1 LISRQKSVIFAI
13 AMPLT
18 CAIAGCS
25 NNYQRTKGNKISF
38 HLFPKNESARQ
49 EWIKL
54 CGRDHPFNA
63 KTWRVCSLHFDANDF
78 ERDLH
83 AELLNYTPKAK
94 KLKLG
99 ALPIIVNKQKE
110 DNNFIS
116 VPSSTSELQEPMEV
130 KTLDISDWQRES
142 IINLKA
148 TIERLNEEMSKKDRQ
163 LRLMRKKI
171 YNLRTVNRAMRR
183 KAGIPCKCAD
193 ILSKTFTSSQI
204 LKMKGSKKIT
214 WTPEDIT
221 RAFTLRYLSK
231 RSYVYL
237 RDSLV

>member
-1 LISRQKSVIFAI
+1 
-13 AMPLT
+13 MPLT

-78 ERDLH
+78 ERDLQ

-116 VPSSTSELQEPMEV
+116 VPTSTSELQEPMEV

-148 TIERLNEEMSKKDRQ
+148 GSSVAAWLSETVLRGRGPGASGFESHRRGRIFSKEG
-163 LRLMRKKI
+163 
-171 YNLRTVNRAMRR
+171 NS
-183 KAGIPCKCAD
+183 AGPWMCV
-193 ILSKTFTSSQI
+193 
-204 LKMKGSKKIT
+204 
-214 WTPEDIT
+214 
-221 RAFTLRYLSK
+221 
-231 RSYVYL
+231 YV
-237 RDSLV
+237 